1 MKNLFLSMLA
11 MVAMVS
17 CTNEIVDNGEKVD
30 NGQPQAIKFGSSILG
45 VQTKAIAD
53 DATSFGTDE
62 KISVY
67 GYRGVNVPTKDETPF
82 MENVTYTSG
91 SNGAFSTTDN
101 TALWQRGEKHHFYAL
116 YPSTLVVTKG
126 TDVAPTVAITVV
138 ENTGIADDIMY
149 ASLAGES
156 GITFNNEFTAA
167 NLAFS
172 HKLSKVKF
180 LIKKSNGVP
189 ASTLTEL
196 SFTATENAGSLNL
209 LTGVITP
216 TTADVTLLKTISGG
230 TEIITNGINV
240 DNFAPM
246 LLPTSTLKNLSLVIN
261 EQSLSV
267 TDLTATLEAG
277 KVTTIT
283 ITVNAKG
290 VSFTSSIAPWGSND
304 GSGSVE

>member
-11 MVAMVS
+11 MAAMVS

-53 DATSFGTDE
+53 DAISFGTGE

-82 MENVTYTSG
+82 MENVTYTSDDK
-91 SNGAFSTTDN
+91 GAFSTIDK

-116 YPSTLVVTKG
+116 YPSTLAVTKG
-126 TDVAPTVAITVV
+126 TDVAPTVAITVA
-138 ENTGIADDIMY
+138 ENTGITDDIMY
-149 ASLAGES
+149 ASLAGTS
-156 GITFNNEFTAA
+156 GITFDNEFTAA

-180 LIKKSNGVP
+180 LIKKAADVP
-189 ASTLTEL
+189 VSTLTKL

-209 LTGVITP
+209 LTGVITSS
-216 TTADVTLLKTISGG
+216 TTDVTLSQTIPEGA
-230 TEIITNGINV
+230 EITTNGINA
-240 DNFAPM
+240 DSFAPM
-246 LLPTSTLKNLSLVIN
+246 LLPTSTLKELSLEIN
-261 EQSLSV
+261 AQSLSV
-267 TDLTATLEAG
+267 TDLRASLEAG

-290 VSFTSSIAPWGSND
+290 VSFTSSIAPWGSNE
-304 GSGSVE
+304 GTGSVE